1 VVLQRIRRSRLVLRR
16 LDSGLQSPAPVEV
29 SAPWKSSTRVPWVS
43 MIAIDAGHLKGNV
56 CWKLG
61 AEIYIGVL
69 QTKDLSATVN
79 EKTKGC
85 NASAVLVAAG
95 NSMAYQAAL
104 SILAP
109 SHFRNRGMVQN
120 LETRSAF
127 FIHKWPSLDP
137 VYCPRFH
144 CITVRRQSS

>member
-1 VVLQRIRRSRLVLRR
+1 MGYR
-16 LDSGLQSPAPVEV
+16 
-29 SAPWKSSTRVPWVS
+29 

-104 SILAP
+104 FILAP
-109 SHFRNRGMVQN
+109 SHVIGRWLRGLQTSGKYAI
-120 LETRSAF
+120 EF
-127 FIHKWPSLDP
+127 FEAGDDP
-137 VYCPRFH
+137 E
-144 CITVRRQSS
+144 SS